1 MDNNTVAID
10 TVVDI
15 HYSLKLDDGKLVE
28 SSAGG
33 EPLTYLHG
41 HGALVPGLEEQTTGK
56 TVGDRFSVSVP
67 AEEGYGMPDAEAI
80 QQVPR
85 TAFPDDVELEVG
97 LAMQASTED
106 GDSML
111 LRVVELGDENVTVD
125 FNHPL
130 AGETLH
136 FEIEILAV
144 RVATQEEIKNC
155 HAHDDDCGHDHG

>member
-1 MDNNTVAID
+1 
-10 TVVDI
+10 
-15 HYSLKLDDGKLVE
+15 
-28 SSAGG
+28 
-33 EPLTYLHG
+33 
-41 HGALVPGLEEQTTGK
+41 
-56 TVGDRFSVSVP
+56 
-67 AEEGYGMPDAEAI
+67 MPDAEAI